1 MKYWSSPP
9 PQLDLPAEP
18 KPAET
23 AEAPPRR
30 SWLRFGQLLAHLIA
44 CCVGVVGLACAL
56 ALPFAPVLVDRT
68 EVRWPAAEV
77 ESTTAFFAPYRPASF
92 DATVPCPVLR
102 AALDRPHRTTVLTTL
117 PPGSD
122 REGLVLT
129 ARLGEPELVL
139 GQLQVPLPPRACALA
154 IHADSGQSVV
164 TVDDHPPITLP
175 GIAAPEI
182 FTFATDLEPPQAAG
196 LSVTARTYSWFDTAP
211 TDVKHTL
218 ISTALLLALASLVL
232 LFVHAPPALA
242 AVRLRPLLLP
252 IDAAVA
258 AVLAGWLVIGPL
270 TDDDGFAMM
279 TIRNYDSAGDIGNY
293 YRWFNSSETP
303 FTLVQ
308 HLMRWVS
315 EDSLAPAWLR
325 LPSALAGLLTWIIVS
340 RGIVAPVCRGT
351 RRLPLHVL
359 TAVFFLAC
367 WLPFGLGIR
376 PEPFVALGTSA
387 LVAALLKISRTR
399 APHFWLGLAALFAG
413 LTVAITPT
421 GVSALLIVLF
431 FAPRI
436 GRVLVQRGALPRW
449 ISVPTRVVLVGCL
462 AAVGLVAMFADS
474 TLGGVRQATALH
486 DEFGPSLGWYQEI
499 ERYVGLLSTTI
510 WGASG
515 KRLAVFLVVTGVLI
529 AASCAM
535 RQVHRWTGLTDL
547 PVLLGSVAAV
557 LAGLWLTPSKWSHH
571 FGALAGVGSA
581 LLAVT
586 VVLLARVG
594 KLAHAK
600 REARLLGVFGGIA
613 ASVAAA
619 LAFMGPNI
627 WPMQSDFAMP
637 WSDTPVQPDLPLDN
651 PVLWLVTGAAIGVLT
666 FGFTRIRAMVSH
678 RPTDSLM
685 WTAVPTSVL
694 GLAALASVLVLIGSF
709 IAAPQTMGD
718 RFSIARMNWQSIR
731 ASSCGME
738 NEVETLP
745 IAAQLTPVD
754 GAAELDGFTVG
765 GSPPQEPDLRE
776 EQPGEPLRPVQPRDP
791 NAPEDAV
798 APISASQFA
807 WTSQVG
813 GPQTTGSLTSRW
825 FGLPQLT
832 GDQALSVWVAGRPEQ
847 GNSLALEFGTAEG
860 RQVWPVGV
868 HELRDPPPT
877 ELPFDDPR
885 HGRPIDWRNFRDWR
899 LLTIEPDQIP
909 AGADRVRVLAEDR
922 TSDEQGWLTVGGP
935 VVRDVV
941 PLRQALDGQE
951 PVLIDWPMS
960 FVFPCLFGYPQVSH
974 GTATSPRMLLTPPGG
989 EASMAFG
996 PTIGGVFAG
1005 VPMLSR
1011 RFELPSRLRDA
1022 PGNTWGHLYAVRY
1035 ETERDAYTTTQHRE
1049 VIGGA
1054 DGDTAYP
1061 FEEH

>member
-1 MKYWSSPP
+1 MKYWSSP

-18 KPAET
+18 QPTGAED
-23 AEAPPRR
+23 ARPRR
-30 SWLRFGQLLAHLIA
+30 LRFGQWLAHLIA
-44 CCVGVVGLACAL
+44 FCVGIVGLACAL
-56 ALPFAPVLVDRT
+56 ALPFAPVFVDRT
-68 EVRWPAAEV
+68 EVHWPAVEA

-92 DATVPCPVLR
+92 DASVPCPVLR
-102 AALDRPHRTTVLTTL
+102 AALNRPDRTTVLSTL
-117 PPGSD
+117 PRGSD

-139 GQLQVPLPPRACALA
+139 GQQEVPLPPGACELA
-154 IHADSGQSVV
+154 IHADSWQTVV
-164 TVDDHPPITLP
+164 TVDNHPPITLP

-196 LSVTARTYSWFDTAP
+196 LSVTARTYSWFDTEP

-252 IDAAVA
+252 VDAAVA

-315 EDSLAPAWLR
+315 EYSLAPAWLR
-325 LPSALAGLLTWIIVS
+325 VPSAIAGLLTWIIVS

-351 RRLPLHVL
+351 RRLPLHLL

-399 APHFWLGLAALFAG
+399 APHFWLGVAALIAG

-421 GVSALLIVLF
+421 GISALLIVLV

-436 GRVLVQRGALPRW
+436 GRVLAQRGAVPRW

-462 AAVGLVAMFADS
+462 SAVGLVAMFADS
-474 TLGGVRQATALH
+474 TLNGVQQATDLH

-499 ERYVGLLSTTI
+499 DRYAGLLSTTI
-510 WGASG
+510 WGSSA
-515 KRLAVFLVVTGVLI
+515 KRLAVFLVVTAVLI

-535 RQVHRWTGLTDL
+535 RQVHRWTGMTDL
-547 PVLLGSVAAV
+547 PVLLGSVAAI

-571 FGALAGVGSA
+571 FGAFAGVGSA

-594 KLAHAK
+594 KLGHAK

-627 WPMQSDFAMP
+627 WPMQSDFGMP
-637 WSDTPVQPDLPLDN
+637 WSDTPVQPDLPLDD
-651 PVLWLVTGAAIGVLT
+651 PVLWLSTGVAIGLLT
-666 FGFTRIRAMVSH
+666 FGFIRIRAMVSH
-678 RPTDSLM
+678 RKPNSLM
-685 WTAVPTSVL
+685 WPAVPSSVL

-709 IAAPQTMGD
+709 VSAPQAMGD
-718 RFSIARMNWQSIR
+718 RFSIARMNSQSIR

-745 IAAQLTPVD
+745 IAASLVPVD
-754 GAAELDGFTVG
+754 GAAELDGFAVG
-765 GSPPQEPDLRE
+765 GAPPQEPDLRE
-776 EQPGEPLRPVQPRDP
+776 EHPGEPLRPTQPPDP
-791 NAPEDAV
+791 KAPEDAV
-798 APISASQFA
+798 APTSASQFA

-832 GDQALSVWVAGRPEQ
+832 GDQTLSVWVSGRPEQ
-847 GNSLALEFGTAEG
+847 GNSLTLEFGTAQH
-860 RQVWPVGV
+860 RLVRSVGAR
-868 HELRDPPPT
+868 ELRDPPPT
-877 ELPFDDPR
+877 DLPFDDPR
-885 HGRPIDWRNFRDWR
+885 HGRPIDWRDFRAWR
-899 LLTIEPDQIP
+899 LLTVEAAQIP

-922 TSDEQGWLTVGGP
+922 TSDEQGWLAIGGP

-941 PLRQALDGQE
+941 PLRQALDGQQ

-960 FVFPCLFGYPQVSH
+960 FVFPCLFDYPQVSH
-974 GTATSPRMLLTPPGG
+974 GTAASPRMLVTPPGG

-996 PTIGGVFAG
+996 PAIGGVFAG

-1011 RFELPSRLRDA
+1011 RFELPSRLRNA
-1022 PGNTWGHLYAVRY
+1022 PGTVWGHLYAVRY
-1035 ETERDAYTTTQHRE
+1035 EAERDAYTTTQHRE
-1049 VIGGA
+1049 RITGA